1 MICRPN
7 RRGGNLPPE
16 EDSNVCARKHY
27 IVLNVQNFGG
37 NNGKDTPVP
46 IPNTAVKLPG
56 ADDTWMET
64 SRKNKS
70 LPDYTKTQ
78 AVSAWVLF
86 LPCPAWV
93 QSIVSFGITLS
104 VLSFFL
110 LDFTPQ

>member
-1 MICRPN
+1 MKNTWWIGRECKHSNVLSGPVLIG
-7 RRGGNLPPE
+7 RGLDQKRDRKTDGSSPSN
-16 EDSNVCARKHY
+16 EDSHVYARKYY

-70 LPDYTKTQ
+70 LPDY
-78 AVSAWVLF
+78 
-86 LPCPAWV
+86 
-93 QSIVSFGITLS
+93 I
-104 VLSFFL
+104 
-110 LDFTPQ
+110 PQ